1 MHWMLEVILPA
12 GYHFFLIDEMH
23 DAHIPSGLDFLLVFE
38 AVLTHG
44 TITKAAEH
52 LGVSQSALSHTLVRL
67 RSHFGDPLFVRA
79 GGVMKPTPLVLGI
92 TEPLRRSLTI
102 IRGEILGARRFDP
115 KTSQRLFKICVS
127 EVGAFLLVPRLLKV
141 LSKRAPG
148 ASLAPMEVPRAEI
161 PSALESGAV
170 DLAIGHFPELKSSLF
185 QQNLFVRSYSA
196 IVAKSHPTVGARM
209 TARQFQQIPIV
220 RCNST
225 VAINQW
231 LDAYFAKSGPAPA
244 TALETPYL
252 MALATIVGATQWVA
266 FVPDELLEPMQR
278 LASIRA
284 VEVPAAVP
292 RLAVKQYWHRRYKDD
307 EANRFL
313 RALVYEA
320 LHE

>member
-1 MHWMLEVILPA
+1 MSAMVEAILA
-12 GYHFFLIDEMH
+12 AAHRLIFIDEMH

-67 RSHFGDPLFVRA
+67 RAHFGDPLFVRS
-79 GGVMKPTPLVLGI
+79 GGVMKPTPLVAGVM
-92 TEPLRRSLTI
+92 EPLSRSLAI

-115 KTSQRLFKICVS
+115 KTSQRTFKVCVS
-127 EVGAFLLVPRLLKV
+127 EVGAFLLVPRLLKL
-141 LSKRAPG
+141 LSKRAPS
-148 ASLAPMEVPRAEI
+148 ASLAPLDVPRADI
-161 PSALESGAV
+161 PAALESGAV
-170 DLAIGHFPELKSSLF
+170 DLAIGHYPELKASLF
-185 QQNLFVRSYSA
+185 QQNLFVRSYSG

-220 RCNST
+220 RCTTT
-225 VAINQW
+225 VAINEW
-231 LDAYFAKSGPAPA
+231 LDRHFAKSGPAPA
-244 TALETPYL
+244 TALQTPYL
-252 MALATIVGATQWVA
+252 MALATIVGATHWMA

-284 VEVPAAVP
+284 VEVPVPVP

-313 RALVYEA
+313 RALVYDA
-320 LHE
+320 LRD